1 MIARNPARAAPF
13 SRGKGAVKHRGR
25 RHGSAPDR
33 GGVREWRADPVR
45 FPRVTSM
52 SASSTSVSQSPAS
65 ATATPPVPSPAAG
78 SGSTSASASGP
89 PARRLTLG
97 VGFLLGETVLTV
109 AELLMVGAPLVE
121 LARPA
126 LRVTGLAYRVG
137 PIVAALLLLAAVRAA
152 DSLRPVMFARAAK
165 RAGRTVTAAELE
177 AAQRAMTR
185 APLEA
190 ALWRWLIWLGAA
202 VYIALRS
209 VQLGVL
215 AWPSATGLITEVL
228 LHTGAVAAIRALAW
242 QRILGGARREILPNV
257 DPLRD
262 FAGSYRRW
270 LWSTAA
276 ALFGV
281 TFAVNAA
288 LVSVF
293 TDLSARQAGTLL
305 SLVLPA
311 MIVPAWLWYRSL
323 ARRSLPIE
331 RYLDV
336 AVRHPGVRGPA
347 RDDPRA
353 VAAFR
358 AAQSIPYRLAV
369 YQGLAATFIAVAV
382 VAVGRS
388 LAHLD
393 TDSARRLLGAI
404 ALDVLAM
411 GLYETLVLRDVLR
424 PLLGQLGARHRL
436 PVAEVRSPV
445 SLRTKLVLF
454 FSGITVFTAGL
465 VLLFTFS
472 PTHALEKII
481 GSVVLAF
488 ALALGLVLLIVRDMV
503 TPIRALEQRADEMAR
518 GELARPVAPSGEADE
533 IGRLTFAFEEMRRA
547 MRDKLRTTESLN
559 VDLEREVRR
568 RTEVLE
574 QRNGELREALEKL
587 RRAQDDLVRTEKLAS
602 MGRLV
607 AGIAHEINNPVN
619 AVINTLGPL
628 SETIH
633 QIALVKNGGAASSS
647 GAPAPETDVAA
658 LAQEAEEMLRVV
670 ERGAARSKAIV
681 QALHNYSRG
690 DEETPRELNLARS
703 VDDTLDLLRHR
714 LTNVRVE
721 KEIETGL
728 RVRGFAGQ
736 IDQVFMNLIT
746 NAAQAIGARE
756 RGGTI
761 RVAVARVG
769 DDVEISI
776 ADDGPGIPPEVIP
789 RIFDP
794 FFTTKDV
801 GEGSGLGLSIVHGII
816 ERHGGKIRVDS
827 RVGEGTTFRITLPS
841 TAG

>member
-1 MIARNPARAAPF
+1 ML
-13 SRGKGAVKHRGR
+13 
-25 RHGSAPDR
+25 
-33 GGVREWRADPVR
+33 
-45 FPRVTSM
+45 
-52 SASSTSVSQSPAS
+52 ASSTSASQPAVPAAASPTAQSP
-65 ATATPPVPSPAAG
+65 TT
-78 SGSTSASASGP
+78 GSTAVAPGP

-97 VGFLLGETVLTV
+97 VSFILGETALTL
-109 AELLMVGAPLVE
+109 AELVLVGGPLVE
-121 LARPA
+121 LATPA
-126 LRVTGLAYRVG
+126 LRATGLAYRVG
-137 PIVAALLLLAAVRAA
+137 PIVAALLVLAGVRVA
-152 DSLRPVMFARAAK
+152 DALRPVMVARAAK
-165 RAGRTVTAAELE
+165 RAGRAVTAAEVE
-177 AAQRAMTR
+177 AAQRAMGR
-185 APLEA
+185 APFEA
-190 ALWRWLIWLGAA
+190 ALSRWLIWVGAIAYMA
-202 VYIALRS
+202 VRW
-209 VQLGVL
+209 VQQGLL
-215 AWPSATGLITEVL
+215 AWPSATGLLTATMV
-228 LHTGAVAAIRALAW
+228 HTGASAAIRTITW
-242 QRILGGARREILPNV
+242 HRILAGARREILPNV
-257 DPLRD
+257 DPLRE
-262 FAGSYRRW
+262 FMGSYRPR
-270 LWSTAA
+270 LRATAG

-281 TFAVNAA
+281 TYAVNAA

-305 SLVLPA
+305 SLSLPA
-311 MIVPAWLWYRSL
+311 LIIPALLWYRSL
-323 ARRSLPIE
+323 WRRSLPIE
-331 RYLDV
+331 RYLDT

-353 VAAFR
+353 VSAYR

-369 YQGLAATFIAVAV
+369 YQGLAVTFIAVAV
-382 VAVGRS
+382 VAIGRS

-393 TDSARRLLGAI
+393 TDTARRLLGAI
-404 ALDVLAM
+404 GLNVLAM
-411 GLYETLVLRDVLR
+411 GLYETLLLRDVLR

-445 SLRTKLVLF
+445 SLRMKLVLF

-465 VLLFTFS
+465 VLLFTLS
-472 PTHALEKII
+472 PTHELEKIV

-503 TPIRALEQRADEMAR
+503 TPIRALEQRSDEMAR
-518 GELARPVAPSGEADE
+518 GELARPVPPSGEADE

-547 MRDKLRTTESLN
+547 LRDKLRTTESLN

-628 SETIH
+628 SDTIH
-633 QIALVKNGGAASSS
+633 QIAQGKNGD
-647 GAPAPETDVAA
+647 GAPSSETDIAA

-670 ERGAARSKAIV
+670 ERGAARTKAIV

-690 DEETPRELNLARS
+690 DEETPRELNLSRS

-721 KEIETGL
+721 KEIAAGL
-728 RVRGFAGQ
+728 RVSGFAGQ

-746 NAAQAIGARE
+746 NAAQAIGTRE

-761 RVAVARVG
+761 RVAVARAG

-827 RVGEGTTFRITLPS
+827 RVGEGTTFRITLPAS
-841 TAG
+841 PERS